1 MTNENK
7 KLVIISLLF
16 NVYWLACVW
25 LKVYGLPLATCLLI
39 LAYFYDDRPMLA
51 VPVIALLGI
60 AGDLLLTS
68 IGLFR
73 FDANA
78 QGVWQNLAAFPIWLV
93 FLWFGFATYA
103 WLMRSVVVKHSVWL
117 LMLLCAFAGASSYF
131 AGMRLG
137 AVMFPVDLSI
147 TLMVLLLLWA
157 FYGWLFAMLITR
169 FIHKGKGKVANHE
182 STLSVDIRY

>member
-7 KLVIISLLF
+7 KLVVISLLF
-16 NVYWLACVW
+16 NVYWLACVV
-25 LKVYGLPLATCLLI
+25 LKNYGLPLAVFLLA
-39 LAYFYDDRPMLA
+39 LVFFYDDRRLLA

-68 IGLFR
+68 IGIFR

-78 QGVWQNLAAFPIWLV
+78 QSLWQNLAGFPLWLV
-93 FLWFGFATYA
+93 FLWFGFASYA
-103 WLMRSVVVKHSVWL
+103 WLMRSVVIKHSVWL
-117 LMLLCAFAGASSYF
+117 IMLLCAFAGASSYF

-137 AVMFPVDLSI
+137 AVMFPVDVST
-147 TLMVLLLLWA
+147 TLILLLLLWA
-157 FYGWLFAMLITR
+157 FYGWLFAMLIKR
-169 FIHKGKGKVANHE
+169 FIRKGSSHE